1 ARAGADREAGRD
13 AQGRSERGR
22 LMAWSTMKSM
32 ELSDED
38 KLDLSLHPADS
49 EAPEFPWG
57 LRITLTHRE
66 LEKLGL
72 EADCPI
78 GAVIDLRAFARVTG
92 VNRNETSMGP
102 E

>member
-1 ARAGADREAGRD
+1 
-13 AQGRSERGR
+13 
-22 LMAWSTMKSM
+22 MAWANMVNM

-38 KLDLSLHPADS
+38 KLDLQLPAAVS

-72 EADCPI
+72 EADCPV
-78 GAVIDLRAFARVTG
+78 GATIDLRALAKVCS
-92 VNRNETSMGP
+92 VSRNDGPMGP
-102 E
+102 EDRVELQITDLAVENEEEPE